1 MHIQQNALNRKRRKN
16 AKELHSEHIRW
27 LSSLGEI
34 KIEIIALLKHGND
47 ILLKDINS
55 LLKESLRLQ
64 KIIMKH
70 EKKMANA
77 FKVFGIYSYTDV
89 FVDHEKIRHQ
99 MVSLNYKLENL
110 KLLYIRVNS
119 TNNINEFD
127 NSNLHN
133 RINC

>member
-70 EKKMANA
+70 EKKWLTPSKFLESTHILIFLLIM
-77 FKVFGIYSYTDV
+77 KRLGIKW
-89 FVDHEKIRHQ
+89 FR
-99 MVSLNYKLENL
+99 
-110 KLLYIRVNS
+110 
-119 TNNINEFD
+119 
-127 NSNLHN
+127 
-133 RINC
+133 